1 MFHSKS
7 LPLFTCLILTGA
19 GQAIARDFADAESD
33 AQAHGKSAIES
44 SSAEITTKDLRQYV
58 TRLASVEYEGRGTS
72 DRGGRMA
79 TAFLAS
85 FFKKLGLSPAGDA
98 GGYYQ
103 YFPFS
108 SGKKLAGKNILEI
121 LGTKAQKKPRTL
133 HPGADYQPLS
143 FSPQAKIKPTPAVFC
158 GFGIKTDGY
167 NSFEGLDVKGR
178 WVIMFR
184 GSPKG
189 KKKLQRF
196 GPLVDKARNAK
207 KLGALGI
214 IFIKGPNPSVGLE
227 VVPPS
232 KNVGASGE
240 IMPAIS
246 ISDKLAS
253 VLLTGSEDNSDFEK
267 LFTKYHAMES
277 TAGFALSSKISAE
290 IGLEKASEQGRN
302 VIGYLQVGDKP
313 SAEKI
318 VIGAHIDHLGY
329 GKRGSSRASGERSE
343 QLHPGADDNASGV
356 AAIMELAQ
364 FFADRK
370 RSGKIKFKRDL
381 VFAGWSG
388 EEMGLFGSKHYVKQV
403 REKGEGRLYPAIAAY
418 LNMDMVGRLGDQPL
432 NVMATGSSKDWKAI
446 IDSLGEELKTKVSPN
461 PNLPTDSTSFYSA
474 GVPVIALFTGLHDEY
489 HTPDDTADKIDFEG
503 LTRISHYLKSLTLAV
518 ASLDSA
524 PAYLKAP
531 RGGEQQP
538 TKLVIGVR
546 IENVPNNGG
555 VSVLEVLPDSP
566 AHKAGI
572 KKGDTIEQI
581 DGKQIKDVNGL
592 REVLNKLEAGKKY
605 PAGIKRGNK
614 LILLSVAPAK
624 SSS

>member
-1 MFHSKS
+1 
-7 LPLFTCLILTGA
+7 
-19 GQAIARDFADAESD
+19 
-33 AQAHGKSAIES
+33 
-44 SSAEITTKDLRQYV
+44 
-58 TRLASVEYEGRGTS
+58 
-72 DRGGRMA
+72 
-79 TAFLAS
+79 
-85 FFKKLGLSPAGDA
+85 
-98 GGYYQ
+98 
-103 YFPFS
+103 
-108 SGKKLAGKNILEI
+108 
-121 LGTKAQKKPRTL
+121 
-133 HPGADYQPLS
+133 
-143 FSPQAKIKPTPAVFC
+143 
-158 GFGIKTDGY
+158 
-167 NSFEGLDVKGR
+167 
-178 WVIMFR
+178 
-184 GSPKG
+184 
-189 KKKLQRF
+189 
-196 GPLVDKARNAK
+196 
-207 KLGALGI
+207 
-214 IFIKGPNPSVGLE
+214 
-227 VVPPS
+227 
-232 KNVGASGE
+232 
-240 IMPAIS
+240 
-246 ISDKLAS
+246 
-253 VLLTGSEDNSDFEK
+253 
-267 LFTKYHAMES
+267 
-277 TAGFALSSKISAE
+277 
-290 IGLEKASEQGRN
+290 
-302 VIGYLQVGDKP
+302 
-313 SAEKI
+313 
-318 VIGAHIDHLGY
+318 
-329 GKRGSSRASGERSE
+329 
-343 QLHPGADDNASGV
+343 
-356 AAIMELAQ
+356 
-364 FFADRK
+364 
-370 RSGKIKFKRDL
+370 
-381 VFAGWSG
+381 
-388 EEMGLFGSKHYVKQV
+388 MGLFGSKHYVKQA

-489 HTPDDTADKIDFEG
+489 HTPDDTADKLDFEG

>member
-1 MFHSKS
+1 MHNSKH
-7 LPLFTCLILTGA
+7 LILLAAVLLISA
-19 GQAIARDFADAESD
+19 GHCRADDFSAAEAKARG
-33 AQAHGKSAIES
+33 HGTSAIEN
-44 SSAEITTKDLRQYV
+44 SSAAISTRDLRQYV
-58 TRLASVEYEGRGTS
+58 SRLASVEYEGRGTA

-108 SGKKLAGKNILEI
+108 AGKKLAGKNVLEI
-121 LGTKAQKKPRTL
+121 QGTKPPKKPRTL
-133 HPGADYQPLS
+133 QPGTDYQPLS
-143 FSPQAKIKPTPAVFC
+143 FSPKAKIKPAPAIFC
-158 GFGIKTDGY
+158 GFGIKSDGY
-167 NSFEGLDVKGR
+167 DSFEGLDVKGS

-189 KKKLQRF
+189 QKKLQRF

-253 VLLTGSEDNSDFEK
+253 VLLTSSEDSADFAK
-267 LFTKYHAMES
+267 LFSKYHTMKS
-277 TAGFALSSKISAE
+277 TAGFALPSRISAE

-302 VIGYLQVGDKP
+302 VIGHLQVGDKP

-388 EEMGLFGSKHYVKQV
+388 EEMGLFGSKHYVKSAKA
-403 REKGEGRLYPAIAAY
+403 KGNGSLYPATAAY
-418 LNMDMVGRLGDQPL
+418 LNLDMIGRLGDQPL

-474 GVPVIALFTGLHDEY
+474 GVPVIALFTGLHGEY
-489 HTPDDTADKIDFEG
+489 HTPDDTADKIDFDG
-503 LTRISHYLKSLTLAV
+503 LTRISHYMRSLTSAV
-518 ASLDSA
+518 ADLDSP
-524 PAYLKAP
+524 PAYLGVP
-531 RGGEQQP
+531 RGGAQQR
-538 TKLVIGVR
+538 TRLVIGVR
-546 IENVPNNGG
+546 IENVPDNGG
-555 VSVLEVLPDSP
+555 VSILEVLPDSP

-572 KKGDTIEQI
+572 RKGDTIEQI
-581 DGKQIKDVNGL
+581 DGKKIKDLNGL
-592 REVLNKLEAGKKY
+592 REVLNNLEAGKKY
-605 PAGIKRGNK
+605 SAGIKRGNK
-614 LILLSVAPAK
+614 LILLEIAPK
-624 SSS
+624 KNQ